1 ASRTSAITTVP
12 GPNGAAWSAFRSSA
26 KRDTAKMETPVQRI
40 QDVTIAKTL
49 FTDIFQGEKVNKVQL
64 FFLSDILNKYRENDN
79 FVIIRTDTSG
89 RLSKKGGWSLDFG
102 ISGGED
108 RLIHTAVES
117 FVHRVPKPEHEHWL
131 AHLVSLPVSANY

>member
-1 ASRTSAITTVP
+1 MSVTS
-12 GPNGAAWSAFRSSA
+12 
-26 KRDTAKMETPVQRI
+26 QYI

-49 FTDIFQGEKVNKVQL
+49 FADILQGEKIGKIQL
-64 FFLSDILNKYRENDN
+64 FFESDVLNKYLENDN

-102 ISGGED
+102 ISGEQD

-117 FVHRVPKPEHEHWL
+117 FSQRVPKTEHEHWL
-131 AHLVSLPVSANY
+131 AHLVNLPVSANYIKGLIRPGCLDDGAIRKWQ